1 MTNHNPDWVEILDL
15 SDRRPH
21 EFFRSL
27 EQINSADPIPFHI
40 HAMRRAWKAMELDG
54 ILCIER
60 IPVVY
65 FKDIPKPSQDQLRRL
80 QCQLWNQSIAPILVV
95 ITLTEVLVYSGLA
108 LPAKDDENVDENNR
122 LVETFNLLADALK
135 IRHFVRTRWNSE
147 SSSGLIQSLD
157 PEHKVDHYLLEN
169 LDAARDL
176 LEGQFPEGRLDTATV
191 HALLGRTIFT
201 CYLVD
206 RGS

>member
-1 MTNHNPDWVEILDL
+1 MAATNNPNWVELLDL
-15 SDRRPH
+15 GDRRSH

-27 EQINSADPIPFHI
+27 EQINSADPIPL
-40 HAMRRAWKAMELDG
+40 HAHSMRRAWKEMELDG

-65 FKDIPKPSQDQLRRL
+65 FKEMRQPIQDELRKL
-80 QCQLWNQSIAPILVV
+80 QRQLWNQSIAPILVV
-95 ITLTEVLVYSGLA
+95 ITLTEILVYSGLA

-135 IRHFVRTRWNSE
+135 IRHFVRTVELGEFFRTNPKSF
-147 SSSGLIQSLD
+147 D

-176 LEGQFPEGRLDTATV
+176 LEGEFPEGRRDTATV

-201 CYLVD
+201 CYLV
-206 RGS
+206 